1 MEQKHSCV
9 LKFQNSRVWLRIF
22 GVETWFK
29 LNNCTDSFKTS
40 KDIEIKQ
47 QDKYCTVKELIQFR
61 PATYDELRQQLK
73 LRSDSLGSEMSSNS
87 AGYLHAK
94 DNQSKAS

>member
-1 MEQKHSCV
+1 MESDEIC
-9 LKFQNSRVWLRIF
+9 FRIF
-22 GVETWFK
+22 IESSK
-29 LNNCTDSFKTS
+29 RL

-47 QDKYCTVKELIQFR
+47 QGKYCTVKELIQFR
-61 PATYDELRQQLK
+61 PATFDELRRQLK
-73 LRSDSLGSEMSSNS
+73 LRSDSLGSEMPSNS